1 MSDLISVI
9 ITDYNYGKYI
19 KKAIESI
26 FRQTYK
32 NLELIIINDGST
44 DNSDDIITELIAQA
58 DDTIAIDYVRQENKG
73 IVYTRNLGIELANG
87 SYFVFLDADDYF
99 SDDYIE
105 KMYET
110 AL

>member
-32 NLELIIINDGST
+32 NL
-44 DNSDDIITELIAQA
+44 
-58 DDTIAIDYVRQENKG
+58 
-73 IVYTRNLGIELANG
+73 
-87 SYFVFLDADDYF
+87 
-99 SDDYIE
+99 
-105 KMYET
+105 
-110 AL
+110 